1 LEELLVEVKFQ
12 ELKALQRVDNLRIPK
27 AEELLAHRN
36 WMLGS
41 KIAGEGFENIEE
53 LLRGLFDKFSKKK
66 T

>member
-1 LEELLVEVKFQ
+1 
-12 ELKALQRVDNLRIPK
+12 
-27 AEELLAHRN
+27 
-36 WMLGS
+36 MLGS